1 MRKRAQGEVED
12 TIARLKALIAR
23 KNEDTDSNL
32 DLSDV
37 ESSSN
42 DHLDDPGFRRENEWG
57 ETYSIKSDRFTSANR
72 FPPRIIGARTSLY
85 AIYMCNLL
93 EGENFSS

>member
-42 DHLDDPGFRRENEWG
+42 DHLDDPGFRRENE
-57 ETYSIKSDRFTSANR
+57 
-72 FPPRIIGARTSLY
+72 
-85 AIYMCNLL
+85 
-93 EGENFSS
+93 